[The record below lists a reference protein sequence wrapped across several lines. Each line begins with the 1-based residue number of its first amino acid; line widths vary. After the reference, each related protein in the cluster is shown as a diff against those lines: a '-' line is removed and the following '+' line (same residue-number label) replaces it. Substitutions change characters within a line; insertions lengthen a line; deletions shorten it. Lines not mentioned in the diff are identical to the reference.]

1 MAVKNKYSNVFP
13 KEIPLEG
20 FEALLGTFSDSQ
32 LSERLDYLFDNVGH
46 GLLSRREM
54 ESKAS
59 DFFEMVPERYSG
71 EFSSAFFNGGKTI
84 GEFIEKYSDSPQ
96 NVSDEELVLRES
108 ERTFAALSPIEK
120 YDVMFRLRF
129 DDVVNSLGSRDTRV
143 VDDVLAADKG
153 GLKIFDDA
161 RNTRFWKAFFDLTPE
176 SRIKLKCIAEGM
188 RLTQPKVENARKGLG
203 L

>member
-13 KEIPLEG
+13 SEIPLEG

-46 GLLSRREM
+46 ELLSRREM

-71 EFSSAFFNGGKTI
+71 EFASAFSNGGKAI
-84 GEFIEKYSDSPQ
+84 GEFIEKYSDSPR
-96 NVSDEELVLRES
+96 NVSDEELALRES

-120 YDVMFRLRF
+120 YDAMFRLRF

-161 RNTRFWKAFFDLTPE
+161 RNARFWKAFFDLTPE
-176 SRIKLKCIAEGM
+176 SRIKLKCIAEGL